1 MSSIR
6 LRLATRGSPLAR
18 WQAEHVIS
26 LLQAVH
32 PGLHVELVLVQTTG
46 DARAEAPI
54 SALGGQGVFVK
65 EVQQAVLEDRADL
78 AVHSAKDLPSTT
90 AAGLALAAVPER
102 GDPCDALV
110 GHRLDELAPGAT
122 VATGSPRR
130 RHQLASVRPD
140 LAFVELRGNI
150 ATRLDRIP
158 PDGAIVMAA
167 IALERLQLGHHVA
180 QRLAPEE
187 MVPQVGQGALAVEC
201 RDDDRR
207 TLALVAGI
215 EHRASRAAVD
225 VERAYLAE
233 LGGGCDLPVGA
244 YATWVGDDIV
254 LQSFLA
260 GPGGE
265 WRGRR
270 RGASGQATEMA
281 REEARQA
288 ADTAGERCDLR
299 HPPGPA
305 AP

>member
-1 MSSIR
+1 M
-6 LRLATRGSPLAR
+6 
-18 WQAEHVIS
+18 
-26 LLQAVH
+26 
-32 PGLHVELVLVQTTG
+32 QTTG
-46 DARAEAPI
+46 DARSEAPI

-65 EVQQAVLEDRADL
+65 EVQQAVLDERADL

-90 AAGLALAAVPER
+90 AAGLVLAAVPER

-150 ATRLDRIP
+150 GTRLERV
-158 PDGAIVMAA
+158 PDGGAIVMAA
-167 IALERLQLGHHVA
+167 IALERLQLAHHIA

-201 RDDDRR
+201 RADDRR
-207 TLALVAGI
+207 TLTLVAGI
-215 EHRASRAAVD
+215 EHRASRVAVD

-244 YATWVGDDIV
+244 YATLVGDDLV
-254 LQSFLA
+254 LQSYLD

-270 RGASGQATEMA
+270 RGVLEGAIEMA
-281 REEARQA
+281 REEARRAVSA
-288 ADTAGERCDLR
+288 AR
-299 HPPGPA
+299 
-305 AP
+305 

>member
-1 MSSIR
+1 MSATR

-18 WQAEHVIS
+18 WQAEHVTA

-46 DARAEAPI
+46 DARSEAPI

-65 EVQQAVLEDRADL
+65 EVQQAVLDERADL

-90 AAGLALAAVPER
+90 AAGLVLAAVPER

-110 GHRLDELAPGAT
+110 GHRLDELAQGAT

-150 ATRLDRIP
+150 GTRLERV
-158 PDGAIVMAA
+158 PDGGAIVMAA
-167 IALERLQLGHHVA
+167 IALERLQLAHHIA

-201 RDDDRR
+201 RADDRR
-207 TLALVAGI
+207 TLTLVAGI
-215 EHRASRAAVD
+215 EHRASRVAVD

-244 YATWVGDDIV
+244 YATLAGDDLV
-254 LQSFLA
+254 LQSYLD

-270 RGASGQATEMA
+270 RGALEGATEMA
-281 REEARQA
+281 REEARRAVSA
-288 ADTAGERCDLR
+288 AS
-299 HPPGPA
+299 
-305 AP
+305 

>member
-1 MSSIR
+1 VSATR

-18 WQAEHVIS
+18 WQAEHVTA

-54 SALGGQGVFVK
+54 SALGGHGVFVK
-65 EVQQAVLEDRADL
+65 EVQQAVLDERADV

-90 AAGLALAAVPER
+90 QAGLVLAAVPER

-110 GHRLDELAPGAT
+110 GHRLDDLAQGAT

-130 RHQLASVRPD
+130 RQQLAALRPD

-150 ATRLDRIP
+150 GTRLERV
-158 PDGAIVMAA
+158 PDGGAIVMAA
-167 IALERLQLGHHVA
+167 IALERLQLAHHIA

-201 RDDDRR
+201 RADDRH
-207 TLALVAGI
+207 TTALVAGI
-215 EHRASRAAVD
+215 EHRASRATVD
-225 VERAYLAE
+225 VERAFLAE

-244 YATWVGDDIV
+244 YAMWAGDDLV

-270 RGASGQATEMA
+270 RGGLAGASEMA
-281 REEARQA
+281 REEARRAVRA
-288 ADTAGERCDLR
+288 AG
-299 HPPGPA
+299 
-305 AP
+305 

>member
-1 MSSIR
+1 MSATR

-18 WQAEHVIS
+18 WQAEHVTA

-46 DARAEAPI
+46 DARSDAPI

-65 EVQQAVLEDRADL
+65 EVQQAVLDDRADL

-90 AAGLALAAVPER
+90 AAGLVLAAVPER
-102 GDPCDALV
+102 GDPSDALV
-110 GHRLDELAPGAT
+110 GHRLDDLAQGAT

-130 RHQLASVRPD
+130 RHQLASLRPD

-150 ATRLDRIP
+150 GTRLERVP
-158 PDGAIVMAA
+158 EGGAIVMAA
-167 IALERLQLGHHVA
+167 IALERLQLAHHIA
-180 QRLAPEE
+180 QRLPPEE

-201 RDDDRR
+201 RADDRR
-207 TLALVAGI
+207 TSVLVAGI

-225 VERAYLAE
+225 VERVFLAE

-244 YATWVGDDIV
+244 HATWAGDDLV

-270 RGASGQATEMA
+270 RSALEGAKEMA
-281 REEARQA
+281 REEARRAVRA
-288 ADTAGERCDLR
+288 AG
-299 HPPGPA
+299 
-305 AP
+305 

>member
-1 MSSIR
+1 MSADR

-18 WQAEHVIS
+18 WQAEHVTA

-46 DARAEAPI
+46 DARPEAPI

-65 EVQQAVLEDRADL
+65 EVQQAVLDDRADL

-90 AAGLALAAVPER
+90 AAGLVLAAVPER

-110 GHRLDELAPGAT
+110 GLSLDELAQGAT

-130 RHQLASVRPD
+130 RHQLASLRPD

-150 ATRLDRIP
+150 GTRLERVP
-158 PDGAIVMAA
+158 EGGAIVMAA
-167 IALERLQLGHHVA
+167 IALERLQLAHHIA
-180 QRLAPEE
+180 QRLPPEE

-201 RDDDRR
+201 RAGDLR
-207 TLALVAGI
+207 TLGLVTGI

-225 VERAYLAE
+225 VERAFLAE

-244 YATWVGDDIV
+244 HATWAGEDVV
-254 LQSFLA
+254 LRSFLA
-260 GPGGE
+260 GPGGV
-265 WRGRR
+265 WRGHL
-270 RGASGQATEMA
+270 RGALEGATEMA
-281 REEARQA
+281 RDEARRA
-288 ADTAGERCDLR
+288 VRGAG
-299 HPPGPA
+299 
-305 AP
+305 